1 MAWPPVSRGAVFPE
15 GSREVAL
22 MREFLLFYS
31 KLQAKRLLYRVR
43 FRSAPEFTY
52 RVRRGS
58 AGRYRIHVAARDS
71 AFRAILSLR
80 RHTSDLG
87 SFLQVFGN
95 NDYNLRRLE
104 RWDDIFLLYRIL
116 CNVGSPLILD
126 LGANVGLASL
136 YFAKN
141 WPNANIIAVEPEER
155 NYRLMCENLAG
166 IDNVRPLHAAVAGE
180 DAAVKIVD
188 PNAQAWMMRT
198 EVVGSDTNGA
208 IAALSVQSLLR
219 LAPQGSLP
227 FIVKIDIEGFES
239 NLFSKN
245 TDWVELFPV
254 IIIELHDWL
263 LPGQGSASNFLRVI
277 AQHDRDFI
285 CVSENVVSIANTA
298 RFKAHPSREH

>member
-1 MAWPPVSRGAVFPE
+1 MMS
-15 GSREVAL
+15 
-22 MREFLLFYS
+22 EFLLFYS
-31 KLQAKRLLYRVR
+31 KLLAKRLLYRAR
-43 FRSAPEFTY
+43 YHNRPEFTY
-52 RVRRGS
+52 RIRRGS
-58 AGRYRIHVAARDS
+58 ADRYRIQVAARDS
-71 AFRAILSLR
+71 AFRATLSLR
-80 RHTSDLG
+80 RRTSDLG
-87 SFLQVFGN
+87 SFMQVFGN

-104 RWDDIFLLYRIL
+104 RWHDILFLYSTL
-116 CNVGSPLILD
+116 CNEGSPLILD

-155 NYRLMCENLAG
+155 NYRLMCENLAE

-188 PNAQAWMMRT
+188 LNAPAWEMRT
-198 EVVGSDTNGA
+198 EVVGSETSGA
-208 IAALSVQSLLR
+208 IAALSVPSLLR
-219 LAPQGSLP
+219 QAPQGSLP
-227 FIVKIDIEGFES
+227 FIVKIDIEGFEN

-263 LPGQGSASNFLRVI
+263 LPGQGSANNFLRVI

-285 CVSENVVSIANTA
+285 CVSENVVSIANTP
-298 RFKAHPSREH
+298 RFNALPGRAH